1 MISEEV
7 FWEAKWFPGMAF
19 GVFGGSWVSIGP
31 PWGFPEG
38 LLVDL
43 GSPLRSSVGPW
54 VFFEGQLDTFF
65 RFKVPLACFW
75 EIDVPR
81 TREAHFRGRALQ
93 SGWQNPS
100 RSHLRDGVVFC
111 SIGKKLAPIQRL
123 LWERLWHPG
132 GWPRLGNELPVRAAR
147 RFSKTTAIALEVGF

>member
-1 MISEEV
+1 MTKILYQDRGSLKFSWGREGV
-7 FWEAKWFPGMAF
+7 HRFSLVKTCSKWEAKLYPRRS
-19 GVFGGSWVSIGP
+19 FGGKMVSWDGL
-31 PWGFPEG
+31 WGVWGKLGVHRASRGLPEG

-54 VFFEGQLDTFF
+54 VVFEGQLDTLF

-100 RSHLRDGVVFC
+100 RSNLQDGV
-111 SIGKKLAPIQRL
+111 
-123 LWERLWHPG
+123 
-132 GWPRLGNELPVRAAR
+132 
-147 RFSKTTAIALEVGF
+147 GFFPSEKS

>member
-1 MISEEV
+1 MDPSS
-7 FWEAKWFPGMAF
+7 FPGEGRVFIGSPWSKHVPNGRQNGFLAWPLGCLGEAGHRAF
-19 GVFGGSWVSIGP
+19 RGL
-31 PWGFPEG
+31 PEG
-38 LLVDL
+38 LLLDL
-43 GSPLRSSVGPW
+43 GYLSRSSVGPW
-54 VFFEGQLDTFF
+54 VVFEGQLDTLF

-100 RSHLRDGVVFC
+100 RSNLQHGVGFL

-123 LWERLWHPG
+123 LRERFWHPG
-132 GWPRLGNELPVRAAR
+132 GWPRPR
-147 RFSKTTAIALEVGF
+147 K

>member
-1 MISEEV
+1 MGGKMISEEV
-7 FWEAKWFPGMAF
+7 FWRQNGFLGWPLGCLGEAGCPSGLL
-19 GVFGGSWVSIGP
+19 GL
-31 PWGFPEG
+31 PEG

-54 VFFEGQLDTFF
+54 VVFEGQLDTLF

-81 TREAHFRGRALQ
+81 TREAHFRGHALQ
-93 SGWQNPS
+93 SGWKTPS
-100 RSHLRDGVVFC
+100 RSNLRDGVGFC

-123 LWERLWHPG
+123 LLERRWHPG
-132 GWPRLGNELPVRAAR
+132 GWPRPR
-147 RFSKTTAIALEVGF
+147 K